1 MDYRIQQLR
10 YQLREDPASRYFF
23 QLGELL
29 RKQGELDEA
38 AEILERGLEIHPR
51 YVAAWV
57 ALGRT
62 RQSAGDLVTAEEA
75 FARALELDPE
85 HGVAARLIGE
95 TAMARG
101 DEIRAVTAFKLAR
114 ALLGPDSELEERI
127 ADLETRTLIH
137 GEALTDPPAASD
149 AVEAPFAEPDPPPN
163 EPAAEPDV
171 FFVEE
176 DPAEAGDPFDLASDE
191 DPWRP
196 RPGVDDIVAVGDDD
210 PFAVVPTGQTG
221 VFVLGDDVFT
231 DPPAEKGPEDD
242 DPMEPDSEEPASPD
256 VFTADPDSDTDVWSV
271 EEDVAET
278 PSQGSIEPVDEV
290 FAAPDD
296 DLVAAVPEAEPE
308 PLFFD
313 ADADAD
319 ADADVGTPIPDE
331 ALAVDVPDE
340 VHTEEPVPDEPPMPV
355 VETGYPELEVVP
367 EFAEMSDDAAPEPD
381 HDADGPLP
389 VPTLTL
395 ARLAWEQDDLPLA
408 ERTLEALLERNP
420 DDGDAADFLELVR
433 NRPRPPQM
441 AIAEPAPVTEQS
453 PASTADALQGWL
465 QRFRLA
471 AERSRP

>member
-149 AVEAPFAEPDPPPN
+149 AVEGAVRRAGSAPERTGGGTGCLLRRGRPRGGRRPVRPRLRRGSV
-163 EPAAEPDV
+163 AAE
-171 FFVEE
+171 
-176 DPAEAGDPFDLASDE
+176 
-191 DPWRP
+191 
-196 RPGVDDIVAVGDDD
+196 
-210 PFAVVPTGQTG
+210 TGCG
-221 VFVLGDDVFT
+221 RHRG
-231 DPPAEKGPEDD
+231 G
-242 DPMEPDSEEPASPD
+242 
-256 VFTADPDSDTDVWSV
+256 
-271 EEDVAET
+271 
-278 PSQGSIEPVDEV
+278 G
-290 FAAPDD
+290 
-296 DLVAAVPEAEPE
+296 
-308 PLFFD
+308 
-313 ADADAD
+313 
-319 ADADVGTPIPDE
+319 
-331 ALAVDVPDE
+331 
-340 VHTEEPVPDEPPMPV
+340 
-355 VETGYPELEVVP
+355 
-367 EFAEMSDDAAPEPD
+367 
-381 HDADGPLP
+381 
-389 VPTLTL
+389 
-395 ARLAWEQDDLPLA
+395 
-408 ERTLEALLERNP
+408 
-420 DDGDAADFLELVR
+420 
-433 NRPRPPQM
+433 
-441 AIAEPAPVTEQS
+441 
-453 PASTADALQGWL
+453 
-465 QRFRLA
+465 
-471 AERSRP
+471 